1 MLEKCKHTRNKFSH
15 TNYLKNCF
23 NGTESAFYIY
33 KLLLVIRLLLLEE
46 INLDKYIEKKFL
58 NYEISTIN
66 ERIIKEL
73 KLEV

>member
-15 TNYLKNCF
+15 ANDLKNCF

-46 INLDKYIEKKFL
+46 INLDKYIEKIFK